1 MRTTMTMMMMV
12 MMMLM
17 LMLMLMR
24 MMTMMMIYLY
34 DGGMLGLNR
43 VYIGSI
49 EGLYRVSW
57 GS

>member
-1 MRTTMTMMMMV
+1 MMMMVMTV

-24 MMTMMMIYLY
+24 MMTMMMICLY

-43 VYIGSI
+43 GYIGSI
-49 EGLYRVSW
+49 EGLYRVS
-57 GS
+57 